1 MSYLGLATR
10 PCEFLQGEWRN
21 EDTVKMAAKEKNSGT
36 TTGYEARWAHLEARA
51 RQPTIGQTVDRAM
64 AAIEFGRR
72 S

>member
-1 MSYLGLATR
+1 
-10 PCEFLQGEWRN
+10 
-21 EDTVKMAAKEKNSGT
+21 MAAKEKNSGT